1 MTVAS
6 ETNRTTLTS
15 SGSLGPY
22 SVGYIVISD
31 ADLAVY
37 VAETLKTLTT
47 HYTVAN
53 AGTTSNATITFTT
66 GNAPTSGDQIVM
78 VRSVS
83 LIQSYNPA
91 NGDAFD
97 SEVLEGTIDRV
108 YHALQELDDKTEG
121 TLKFSVA
128 LSGTTGANAGYNT
141 TAETAGTITANKAAR
156 LGKALI
162 FHATT
167 GDLGLSATSF
177 EGIETD
183 ITALAGIEDDIVALA
198 LIEDD
203 ITDAADNIAAIVAA
217 PTQASNAATS
227 ATAAAGSATA
237 SAADAVSTAADV
249 VLTNAD
255 VVLAEA
261 DKVQTGLDRIAV
273 AADLVAT
280 NQDTIDTA
288 ADVVLA
294 EADKVQT
301 GLDRVATA
309 ADVVLAEA
317 DKVQTGLDRVAT
329 AADRVATNADVV
341 TTAGSATGATASQVA
356 AANSAA
362 AVSATYDSFNDVY
375 LGSMADGATASAG
388 TATGAWAKNSST
400 VTVTSV
406 SGTIE
411 IGQVV
416 TGAGIPTSPK
426 PNILSTTGVGPV
438 ISFVLSDNMA
448 AADASEALTF
458 TGYGIYG
465 LYSPDVTGKDGPA
478 LNNDGDALANG
489 NLYFNTTDNEMRIY
503 AGAEWIAA
511 TSAGTASLV
520 VHKYVSDS
528 SSPTSVAS
536 TAFTPDLAYT
546 ADNIIVFL
554 NGVSLDSTDYTATTG
569 TTITGLAA
577 LALSDELVVYAFKS
591 FSTSDMVPIGGGTYT
606 GDVTFNG
613 KIIMSTA
620 KKVEQRGAFM
630 QSSTH
635 QALFLGA

>member
-1 MTVAS
+1 MAYSSVSFAANSGGTGRDYTYSFPAVAHDTSNILVLVGGTALAITRYTVAS
-6 ETNRTTLTS
+6 SGGTITLEAAPGAGADPLDVALSAANVLKIYRFTNRTSAEVVFSSTS
-15 SGSLGPY
+15 
-22 SVGYIVISD
+22 IIQD
-31 ADLAVY
+31 QDLN
-37 VAETLKTLTT
+37 T
-47 HYTVAN
+47 
-53 AGTTSNATITFTT
+53 AT
-66 GNAPTSGDQIVM
+66 DQG
-78 VRSVS
+78 R
-83 LIQSYNPA
+83 Y
-91 NGDAFD
+91 
-97 SEVLEGTIDRV
+97 
-108 YHALQELDDKTEG
+108 
-121 TLKFSVA
+121 
-128 LSGTTGANAGYNT
+128 
-141 TAETAGTITANKAAR
+141 
-156 LGKALI
+156 
-162 FHATT
+162 
-167 GDLGLSATSF
+167 
-177 EGIETD
+177 
-183 ITALAGIEDDIVALA
+183 LA
-198 LIEDD
+198 LEAVDRANESIAIDEADASRYNVQIEGVDKRIFGVATPTND
-203 ITDAADNIAAIVAA
+203 KDAVPKAYADTTVTAA
-217 PTQASNAATS
+217 ASS
-227 ATAAAGSATA
+227 ATAA
-237 SAADAVSTAADV
+237 AADAVSTAADV

-255 VVLAEA
+255 VVLTNADVVSAEA

-329 AADRVATNADVV
+329 AADKVATNADVVLTNADVV
-341 TTAGSATGATASQVA
+341 TTAGSATGASASQVA

-438 ISFVLSDNMA
+438 TSFVLSDNMA